1 MHQSSFQESL
11 TQQAV
16 VVKDMLAKAQ
26 NVAQPFLEAMQ
37 KLQEKLVE
45 VIKKREKPSKTLRLR
60 DGPFRLQCMGRAVE
74 GMSIHHCS
82 ARKKA
87 LTQKVVV

>member
-1 MHQSSFQESL
+1 M
-11 TQQAV
+11 
-16 VVKDMLAKAQ
+16 VKDVLAKAQ

-60 DGPFRLQCMGRAVE
+60 DGSCRLQYMGRTL
-74 GMSIHHCS
+74 IHHRS
-82 ARKKA
+82 APKKA
-87 LTQKVVV
+87 LTQKVLV

>member
-1 MHQSSFQESL
+1 M
-11 TQQAV
+11 
-16 VVKDMLAKAQ
+16 VKDVLAKAQ

-60 DGPFRLQCMGRAVE
+60 DGPCRLQYMEAVE

-87 LTQKVVV
+87 LTQEVVV